1 MIAKITSGSGFGGTE
16 RYIEDYNGRDNK
28 IVEELDHKGV
38 DIRIGQDG
46 QLQVNPAQ
54 VALSFREQADLN
66 PNVSKPVGHTCLSF
80 HPKDA
85 TKLTNEKMLEIALKY
100 MDRMGIKDTQYHI
113 VRHNEKNNPHCHI
126 VWNRVDENGKRYNDS
141 NERKRSVQVCKQLTK
156 EYGLTMGEHKS
167 ISKSDVNE
175 QRERTRYD
183 LCQDIYQSLA
193 RTRSLDGLQRDL
205 QRLGIETQIKRDSN
219 GNPRGIS
226 FSRDGQVFKGSEVDR
241 KLSCWRIQKFYDN
254 RQSIFGNN
262 GPLGN
267 NGSSG
272 NNNFNSL
279 PDQSGKD
286 KLDVFKE
293 SVAFAVD
300 IALTALEDEGKN
312 AKGQSADKRL
322 MQQIQQRNRSHRF

>member
-28 IVEELDHKGV
+28 IVEELDYKGV
-38 DIRIGQDG
+38 DIRIGHDG

-85 TKLTNEKMLEIALKY
+85 PKLTNEKMLEIALKY

-156 EYGLTMGEHKS
+156 EYGLTLGEHKS

-183 LCQDIYQSLA
+183 LCRDIYQSLA

-205 QRLGIETQIKRDSN
+205 QRLGIETQIKRDTN

-241 KLSCWRIQKFYDN
+241 KLSCGNIQKFYRTCSQLLGQGRTVQMQVTSQM
-254 RQSIFGNN
+254 RQS
-262 GPLGN
+262 
-267 NGSSG
+267 
-272 NNNFNSL
+272 
-279 PDQSGKD
+279 QAGKGEVVAR
-286 KLDVFKE
+286 KVCGVVGIILEGCLTNRPPKE
-293 SVAFAVD
+293 MNIDLRGIDLNPFRP
-300 IALTALEDEGKN
+300 
-312 AKGQSADKRL
+312 KRS
-322 MQQIQQRNRSHRF
+322 IYD

>member
-1 MIAKITSGSGFGGTE
+1 MITKITSGSGFGGTE

-38 DIRIGQDG
+38 DIRIGHDG

-85 TKLTNEKMLEIALKY
+85 PKLTNEKMLEIAHKY

-113 VRHNEKNNPHCHI
+113 FRHNEKNNPHCHI

-156 EYGLTMGEHKS
+156 EYGLTLGEHKS
-167 ISKSDVNE
+167 ISKSEVNE

-183 LCQDIYQSLA
+183 LCRDIYQSLA
-193 RTRSLDGLQRDL
+193 RTRSIDGLQHDL
-205 QRLGIETQIKRDSN
+205 QHSGIEMQIKRDSN

-241 KLSCWRIQKFYDN
+241 KLSCGRIQKFYDN

-262 GPLGN
+262 G
-267 NGSSG
+267 SSG

-279 PDQSGKD
+279 PNQAGKD
-286 KLDVFKE
+286 KLDEIKDTV
-293 SVAFAVD
+293 VLIVD
-300 IALTALEDEGKN
+300 AALTAIEQAEYEN
-312 AKGQSADKRL
+312 ARAQSADKRL

>member
-38 DIRIGQDG
+38 DIRIGHDG

-85 TKLTNEKMLEIALKY
+85 PKLTNEKMLEIAHKY

-175 QRERTRYD
+175 QRERIRYE
-183 LCQDIYQSLA
+183 LCKDIYQSLG
-193 RTRSLDGLQRDL
+193 RTRSFDGLQRDL
-205 QRLGIETQIKRDSN
+205 QRSGIETQIRRDSN
-219 GNPRGIS
+219 GNPRGIG

-241 KLSCWRIQKFYDN
+241 KLSCGNIQKFYRACSQHLGQGRTVQMQVTSQM
-254 RQSIFGNN
+254 RQS
-262 GPLGN
+262 
-267 NGSSG
+267 
-272 NNNFNSL
+272 
-279 PDQSGKD
+279 QAGKGEVVAR
-286 KLDVFKE
+286 KVCGVVGIILEGCLTNRPPKE
-293 SVAFAVD
+293 MNKDLRGIDLNPF
-300 IALTALEDEGKN
+300 
-312 AKGQSADKRL
+312 RP
-322 MQQIQQRNRSHRF
+322 RRSIYD

>member
-1 MIAKITSGSGFGGTE
+1 MIAKITSGGGFGGTE

-38 DIRIGQDG
+38 DIRIGHDG
-46 QLQVNPAQ
+46 QLQVNPTQ

-85 TKLTNEKMLEIALKY
+85 PKLTNEKMLEIAHKY

-126 VWNRVDENGKRYNDS
+126 VWNRVDENGNRYNDS
-141 NERKRSVQVCKQLTK
+141 NERKRSAQVCKQLTK
-156 EYGLTMGEHKS
+156 EYGLTLGEHKS

-175 QRERTRYD
+175 QSERTRYD
-183 LCQDIYQSLA
+183 LCRDIYQSLA

-219 GNPRGIS
+219 GNPQGIS
-226 FSRDGQVFKGSEVDR
+226 FSRDGQAFKGSEVDR
-241 KLSCWRIQKFYDN
+241 KLSCGNIQKFYRACSQHLGQGRTVQMQVTSQM
-254 RQSIFGNN
+254 RQS
-262 GPLGN
+262 
-267 NGSSG
+267 
-272 NNNFNSL
+272 
-279 PDQSGKD
+279 QTGKGEIVARKVCGVVGIILEGCLTNTPPKEMNH
-286 KLDVFKE
+286 KLRYF
-293 SVAFAVD
+293 D
-300 IALTALEDEGKN
+300 IN
-312 AKGQSADKRL
+312 PFRPKRS
-322 MQQIQQRNRSHRF
+322 IYD